1 MKSRLL
7 QAGGFFILLR
17 FCQKTGKKRGI
28 LKNIRKKD
36 QFTRKK

>member
-28 LKNIRKKD
+28 SEI
-36 QFTRKK
+36 FTQKRSIYP